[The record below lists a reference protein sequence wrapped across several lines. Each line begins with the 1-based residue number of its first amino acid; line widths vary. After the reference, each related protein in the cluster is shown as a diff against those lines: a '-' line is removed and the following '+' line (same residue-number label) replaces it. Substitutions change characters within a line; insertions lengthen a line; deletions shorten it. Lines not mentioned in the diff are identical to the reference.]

1 MTLKDSLIVLFIVG
15 AMSLVANVIGTPY
28 GVIESIP
35 GLLILIAMAI
45 TGMAMAKFLPG
56 NIPAVA
62 YVVTLACLLS
72 YPGVPGSEYVN
83 AYVKKVGFLQ
93 LCTPILAYAGVS
105 IGKDLDAFAKSG
117 WRIVVIS
124 CIVFYRYLYRISSYC
139 TVYFKSVGT
148 NLNGITFSPLCIF
161 IARGILNLR
170 RG

>member
-15 AMSLVANVIGTPY
+15 AMSLVANVIGTSY

-35 GLLILIAMAI
+35 CLLILIAMAI

-124 CIVFYRYLYRISSYC
+124 CIVFI
-139 TVYFKSVGT
+139 GT
-148 NLNGITFSPLCIF
+148 YIGSAVIAQCILKALGQ
-161 IARGILNLR
+161 I
-170 RG
+170 

>member
-15 AMSLVANVIGTPY
+15 AMSLVA
-28 GVIESIP
+28 
-35 GLLILIAMAI
+35 
-45 TGMAMAKFLPG
+45 MAMAKFLPG

-124 CIVFYRYLYRISSYC
+124 CIVFI
-139 TVYFKSVGT
+139 GT
-148 NLNGITFSPLCIF
+148 YIGSAVIAQCILKALGQ
-161 IARGILNLR
+161 I
-170 RG
+170 

>member
-83 AYVKKVGFLQ
+83 AYVKKSWLFAVVHSYSGVCRCFYRQGLGCIRKKRLANCCYFLH
-93 LCTPILAYAGVS
+93 S
-105 IGKDLDAFAKSG
+105 
-117 WRIVVIS
+117 
-124 CIVFYRYLYRISSYC
+124 FYRYLYRISSYC

-161 IARGILNLR
+161 IARGILNLA

>member
-35 GLLILIAMAI
+35 GLLILFAMAF

-62 YVVTLACLLS
+62 YVVTLACLHS

-83 AYVKKVGFLQ
+83 AYVKKVGFL
-93 LCTPILAYAGVS
+93 LCNHAMSLTSVESELNILRTDNELPTPMRCIAPMEVV
-105 IGKDLDAFAKSG
+105 SG
-117 WRIVVIS
+117 WQQDT
-124 CIVFYRYLYRISSYC
+124 L
-139 TVYFKSVGT
+139 
-148 NLNGITFSPLCIF
+148 
-161 IARGILNLR
+161 
-170 RG
+170 